1 MTTISINDLLSAF
14 ENDSQSANFGSITI
28 ETDARNGFK
37 INCEDGTKFPYAKGE
52 LTKVARYQINL
63 GVKYADAMN
72 RALNN
77 EYEAGK
83 SWFTHYKFAS
93 GKVAKNI
100 VQNKNTG
107 ELYICFMPNFERSD
121 SFYKLSA
128 TNKVIDGTE
137 LKKFKKPSEQRVV
150 PFLTAKLSNVKFI
163 NMRGNNFEIK

>member
-1 MTTISINDLLSAF
+1 MAIISINDLLGAF
-14 ENDSQSANFGSITI
+14 EKDPQSANFGSIVV
-28 ETDARNGFK
+28 ETDARNGYK

-52 LTKVARYQINL
+52 LIKVAKYQINL

-83 SWFTHYKFAS
+83 CWFKHYVFPN

-100 VQNKNTG
+100 VQSNSTG
-107 ELYICFMPNFERSD
+107 ELYICFMPDFERS
-121 SFYKLSA
+121 SSYYKLSA
-128 TNKVIDGTE
+128 NNKVVDVAD
-137 LKKFKKPSEQRVV
+137 LKKFKKPQEQRVV
-150 PFLTAKLSNVKFI
+150 PFLTTKLSNVRSI